1 MNRPDEPS
9 ISEELEMRKG
19 EKLRVL
25 VVDDHPLVRDSLC
38 RVLENSGEFEVVGQ
52 APDGEEAVP
61 LAESLRP
68 DAVIMDLFMPGMDGI
83 TACREIVQ
91 LLPDT
96 RVLMLTASTDDEAV
110 VTAVAAGA
118 TGFVIKDAS
127 LPDLLEAVRDVAMG
141 RLRVPL
147 PVLRRAC
154 AVAHGQ
160 AGLAHDESSPG
171 LTEREREVLTLFA
184 GGNSYAD
191 IAAVRGNSPSTVRNV
206 IYRIQDK
213 LGVGS
218 RQGLVAWAVRN
229 GLLNDD
235 RQTYTPDKQ

>member
-1 MNRPDEPS
+1 M
-9 ISEELEMRKG
+9 SEGKG
-19 EKLRVL
+19 LRVL
-25 VVDDHPLVRDSLC
+25 VVDDHPLVLDSLC

-52 APDGEEAVP
+52 ASSGEEAVS

-68 DAVIMDLFMPGMDGI
+68 DAVIMDLIMPGMDGVA
-83 TACREIVQ
+83 ACREIVES
-91 LLPDT
+91 LPDT
-96 RVLMLTASTDDEAV
+96 RVLMLTASTEDEAV
-110 VTAVAAGA
+110 IAAVAAGA
-118 TGFVIKDAS
+118 TGFIIKDAS
-127 LPDLLEAVRDVAMG
+127 LPDLLAAVRDVALG

-154 AVAHGQ
+154 AVAYGQ
-160 AGLAHDESSPG
+160 PEPAHDERSQG

-184 GGNSYAD
+184 GGSSYAD
-191 IAAVRGNSPSTVRNV
+191 IAEVHGNSPSTVRNA

-229 GLLNDD
+229 GLLGD
-235 RQTYTPDKQ
+235 Y

>member
-1 MNRPDEPS
+1 MSKNRRP
-9 ISEELEMRKG
+9 
-19 EKLRVL
+19 RVL

-52 APDGEEAVP
+52 ASDGEKAVS
-61 LAESLRP
+61 LAERLRP
-68 DAVIMDLFMPGMDGI
+68 DAVIMDLIMPGMDGVA
-83 TACREIVQ
+83 ACRGILE
-91 LLPDT
+91 LLPDA

-110 VTAVAAGA
+110 IAAVAAGA

-127 LPDLLEAVRDVAMG
+127 LPDLLEAVRDVALG
-141 RLRVPL
+141 RLRIPL

-154 AVAHGQ
+154 AVAYGQ
-160 AGLAHDESSPG
+160 PEPALEERSPV

-184 GGNSYAD
+184 GGSSYAD
-191 IAAVRGNSPSTVRNV
+191 IAERYGNSPSTVRNA

-229 GLLNDD
+229 GLLDD
-235 RQTYTPDKQ
+235 DCSG

>member
-1 MNRPDEPS
+1 MFES
-9 ISEELEMRKG
+9 KG
-19 EKLRVL
+19 LRVL

-52 APDGEEAVP
+52 ASDGEKAVS
-61 LAESLRP
+61 LAERLRP
-68 DAVIMDLFMPGMDGI
+68 DAVIMDLIMPGMDGV
-83 TACREIVQ
+83 AVCRGILE
-91 LLPDT
+91 LLPDAQ
-96 RVLMLTASTDDEAV
+96 VLMLTASTDDEAV
-110 VTAVAAGA
+110 IAAVAAGA

-127 LPDLLEAVRDVAMG
+127 LPDLLEAVRDVALG
-141 RLRVPL
+141 RLRIPL

-154 AVAHGQ
+154 AVAYGQ
-160 AGLAHDESSPG
+160 PEPALEERSPV

-184 GGNSYAD
+184 GGSSYAD
-191 IAAVRGNSPSTVRNV
+191 IAERYGNSPSTVRNA

-229 GLLNDD
+229 GLLDD
-235 RQTYTPDKQ
+235 DCSG

>member
-1 MNRPDEPS
+1 MTGPDEPEVK
-9 ISEELEMRKG
+9 EELEMSEGKG
-19 EKLRVL
+19 LRVL

-52 APDGEEAVP
+52 ASSGEEAVP

-68 DAVIMDLFMPGMDGI
+68 DAVIMDLIMPGMDGVS
-83 TACREIVQ
+83 ACREIVE

-96 RVLMLTASTDDEAV
+96 RVLMLTASTEDEAV
-110 VTAVAAGA
+110 IAAVAAGA
-118 TGFVIKDAS
+118 TGFIIKDAS
-127 LPDLLEAVRDVAMG
+127 LPDLLAAVRDVALG

-154 AVAHGQ
+154 AVAYGQ
-160 AGLAHDESSPG
+160 PDPAYEERSPV

-191 IAAVRGNSPSTVRNV
+191 IAERYGNSPSTVRNA

-213 LGVGS
+213 LGTGS

-229 GLLNDD
+229 GLL
-235 RQTYTPDKQ
+235 

>member
-1 MNRPDEPS
+1 MTGPDEPEVK
-9 ISEELEMRKG
+9 EELEMSEGKG
-19 EKLRVL
+19 IRVL

-52 APDGEEAVP
+52 ASSGEEAVP

-68 DAVIMDLFMPGMDGI
+68 DAVIMDLIMPGMDGVS
-83 TACREIVQ
+83 ACREIVE

-96 RVLMLTASTDDEAV
+96 RVLMLTASTEDEAV
-110 VTAVAAGA
+110 IAAVAAGA

-127 LPDLLEAVRDVAMG
+127 LPDLLAAVRDVALG

-147 PVLRRAC
+147 SVLRRAC
-154 AVAHGQ
+154 AVAYGQ
-160 AGLAHDESSPG
+160 PDPAYEERSPV

-191 IAAVRGNSPSTVRNV
+191 IAERYGNSPSTVRNA

-213 LGVGS
+213 LGTGS

-229 GLLNDD
+229 GLL
-235 RQTYTPDKQ
+235 